1 MVRMVKLW
9 ALWVGLV
16 FIGIYAALYYSGW
29 VNAAAA
35 FVVALVLA
43 PLLYVLV
50 VMLFFDDTRRK
61 PPPDRPPESGVK

>member
-1 MVRMVKLW
+1 MVKLW
-9 ALWVGLV
+9 PLWIGLA
-16 FIGIYAALYYSGW
+16 FIGIYAALYYGGW

-43 PLLYVLV
+43 PLRYGRV

>member
-1 MVRMVKLW
+1 MVKLW
-9 ALWVGLV
+9 PLWIGLAC
-16 FIGIYAALYYSGW
+16 IGIYAALYYGGW

-35 FVVALVLA
+35 FGVALGLA
-43 PLLYVLV
+43 RRRYVLV

>member
-1 MVRMVKLW
+1 MRLVKLW
-9 ALWVGLV
+9 ALWVGLAV
-16 FIGIYAALYYSGW
+16 IGIYAALYYGGW

-50 VMLFFDDTRRK
+50 GMLFCGDARRK